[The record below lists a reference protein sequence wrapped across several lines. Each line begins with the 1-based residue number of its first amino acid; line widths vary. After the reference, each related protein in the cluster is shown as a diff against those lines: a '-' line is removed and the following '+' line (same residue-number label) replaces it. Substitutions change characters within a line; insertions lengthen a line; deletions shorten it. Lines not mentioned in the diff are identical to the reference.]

1 MINDL
6 WGLFVCAAFVV
17 GFVVGSKVAEKEER
31 RLFDR
36 YNCFNACKYRNDPN
50 YVMPIKLD
58 VTNEIRRL
66 NPTNS
71 PILEMVD
78 TTNINRD
85 MTRGGMVEPLFPFN
99 EESAP
104 VSKEIWDLLG
114 PKVRTMTY
122 DHFKKDIGL

>member
-1 MINDL
+1 MEIINYL

-36 YNCFNACKYRNDPN
+36 YKCFNACKYRNDPN
-50 YVMPIKLD
+50 YVLPIKLD
-58 VTNEIRRL
+58 DFFKQKNTNRG
-66 NPTNS
+66 
-71 PILEMVD
+71 
-78 TTNINRD
+78 
-85 MTRGGMVEPLFPFN
+85 MTRCGMVEPLLPFN

-104 VSKEIWDLLG
+104 VSKEIWDLLE

-122 DHFKKDIGL
+122 DHFKKDMGL